1 MAIEGPLRELGIHDV
16 FQLLDL
22 SRKTGTL
29 TITSSLRDNQGTVYF
44 ENGAVV
50 YAAIRSNP
58 HPLGELLLRSGK
70 ISEGDLARARDA
82 QTRSADTRRLGEIL
96 LEREAIT
103 RKELERQVRFQV
115 EEVVF
120 ELLSWSEGFFRF
132 EERSTLDAPAE
143 ASIRI
148 STESLL
154 MEGARRIDEWSR
166 IEGKVPH
173 LGVVPA
179 LATVHD
185 SHAALLDL
193 LPNEWEVL
201 AEIDGERD
209 LRAIAANLAR
219 SDFDVARVVFG
230 LLSTGIVELVEED
243 APATAPAIAAARAAA
258 YVEQAK
264 DALRTGDVD
273 AAITASRMAVAA
285 SDQCVGARLVLARA
299 LACAGRHDE
308 AAAELA
314 TALEADALNAEVH
327 LEMGHCAARRGD
339 LANAATHWER
349 YLRLAPND
357 ALAPSVRTAVENAVA
372 LRSILQEYAH
382 V

>member
-44 ENGAVV
+44 DNGAVV

-58 HPLGELLLRSGK
+58 HPLGELLIRSGK

-82 QTRSADTRRLGEIL
+82 QTRSADKRRLGEIL
-96 LEREAIT
+96 VEREAIT

-132 EERSTLDAPAE
+132 EEQSSLDAPAE

-179 LATVHD
+179 LAAVDD

-193 LPNEWEVL
+193 LPDEWQVL

-209 LRAIAANLAR
+209 LRAIATNLAR

-230 LLSTGIVELVEED
+230 LLSTGIVELVEEN
-243 APATAPAIAAARAAA
+243 APATAPALAAARAAA
-258 YVEQAK
+258 YLEQAK
-264 DALRTGDVD
+264 DALRGGDLD
-273 AAITASRMAVAA
+273 AAITAARMAVAA
-285 SDQCVGARLVLARA
+285 SEQHVGARLMLARA
-299 LACAGRHDE
+299 LACAGRHEE
-308 AAAELA
+308 ASAELSA
-314 TALEADALNAEVH
+314 ALEADALNAEVH

-339 LANAATHWER
+339 LEDAATHWER
-349 YLRLAPND
+349 YLRLAPGGT
-357 ALAPSVRTAVENAVA
+357 LVPRVRSAVEKTVA
-372 LRSILQEYAH
+372 LRCLLQEFAY

>member
-1 MAIEGPLRELGIHDV
+1 
-16 FQLLDL
+16 
-22 SRKTGTL
+22 
-29 TITSSLRDNQGTVYF
+29 LRDNQGTVYF

-173 LGVVPA
+173 LGVIPA
-179 LATVHD
+179 LAAVHD

-230 LLSTGIVELVEED
+230 LLSTGIVELVEGD
-243 APATAPAIAAARAAA
+243 TPATAPAIAAARAAA

-264 DALRTGDVD
+264 DALRAGDID
-273 AAITASRMAVAA
+273 TAMTAARMAVAA
-285 SDQCVGARLVLARA
+285 SEQCVGARLVLARA

-308 AAAELA
+308 AAAELG
-314 TALEADALNAEVH
+314 TALEVDALNAEVH

-339 LANAATHWER
+339 LASAATHWER

-372 LRSILQEYAH
+372 LRCILQEHAH

>member
-96 LEREAIT
+96 VEREAIT

-132 EERSTLDAPAE
+132 EERSMSDAPAE

-173 LGVVPA
+173 LGVVPI
-179 LATVHD
+179 LAAVHD

-201 AEIDGERD
+201 AEIDGQRD

-230 LLSTGIVELVEED
+230 LLSTGIVELVADD
-243 APATAPAIAAARAAA
+243 APVSAPAIAAARAAA

-264 DALRTGDVD
+264 DALRGGDID
-273 AAITASRMAVAA
+273 GALTASRMAVAA
-285 SDQCVGARLVLARA
+285 SEQCVPARLMLART

-327 LEMGHCAARRGD
+327 LEMGYCAARRGD
-339 LANAATHWER
+339 LETAATHWER
-349 YLRLAPND
+349 YLLLSPND
-357 ALAPSVRTAVENAVA
+357 ALAPSVRVAIENALS
-372 LRSILQEYAH
+372 LRGILQEHAH